1 MADIVLDTN
10 VLRLLLNNEYVE
22 KIIKKCD
29 HIFTSK
35 QWRNAYKYR
44 KELQEGQTIF
54 QSNIKKLYK
63 NNKIH
68 ETLRKINLPE
78 NIQRE
83 LKEKKASNG
92 DFEIC
97 QIAYNRRRISGQNV
111 FLVSEDHHIL
121 NLKEAFIS
129 NGIVIETLEQELKRA

>member
-1 MADIVLDTN
+1 MADIILDTN
-10 VLRLLLNNEYVE
+10 ALRLLLDNEYVE

-35 QWRNAYKYR
+35 QWRNADEYI
-44 KELQEGQTIF
+44 KELQIGRTIL
-54 QSNIKKLYK
+54 QSNIRKLYD

-68 ETLRKINLPE
+68 ETSGKINLPE

-83 LKEKKASNG
+83 LNKKNASNG
-92 DFEIC
+92 DFEIS
-97 QIAYNRRRISGQNV
+97 QIAYTRRISGQNI
-111 FLVSEDHHIL
+111 FLVSKDHHIL
-121 NLKEAFIS
+121 DLKEVFIS